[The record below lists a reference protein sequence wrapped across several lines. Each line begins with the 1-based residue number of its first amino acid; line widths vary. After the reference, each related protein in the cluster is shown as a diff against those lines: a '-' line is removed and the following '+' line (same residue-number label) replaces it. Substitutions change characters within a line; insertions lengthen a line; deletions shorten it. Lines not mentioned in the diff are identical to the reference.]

1 MAKAAKFQTF
11 DKDLQLA
18 IAGIMP
24 DQIRPELARF
34 ARKSVAEVIANK
46 QASSSYEK
54 YVSGRRGAE
63 EETVSDP
70 LVIYYEFSYW
80 QEIVAFALDF
90 LNRRS
95 PTGPGRRS
103 EGDFG
108 IGAYRSSHRVMLGSQ
123 FVAPDVDIAPDE
135 EVTIVNTQ
143 PYSRKVEVGFM
154 RMSVER
160 GIYQDARRA
169 VVGKFGQ
176 AVNVRFQMI
185 TIPGGYVLKGRF
197 RRGYRQYAR
206 TGLKKD
212 TMAGAPMTYPAI
224 IMSMR

>member
-18 IAGIMP
+18 TAGIMP

-34 ARKSVAEVIANK
+34 ARRSVAEVIANK

-80 QEIVAFALDF
+80 QEIIAFALDF
-90 LNRRS
+90 LKRRS
-95 PTGPGRRS
+95 PVRTGRYQAKH
-103 EGDFG
+103 E
-108 IGAYRSSHRVMLGSQ
+108 VMLGSQ
-123 FVAPDVDIAPDE
+123 FIAPDVDIAPDE

-143 PYSRKVEVGFM
+143 AYARKIEVGFM
-154 RMSVER
+154 KMSVER
-160 GIYQDARRA
+160 GVYQDARKA
-169 VVGKFGQ
+169 VMGKFGQ
-176 AVNVRFQMI
+176 VIDVRFQMV

-197 RRGYRQYAR
+197 RRGFRKYAR

-212 TMAGAPMTYPAI
+212 TAAGAIMTYPALV
-224 IMSMR
+224 MRMR

>member
-1 MAKAAKFQTF
+1 MARAAKFQTF

-18 IAGIMP
+18 TAGIMP
-24 DQIRPELARF
+24 DQIRPELARY

-80 QEIVAFALDF
+80 QEIIAFALDF
-90 LNRRS
+90 LKRRS
-95 PTGPGRRS
+95 PVRTGRYQAKH
-103 EGDFG
+103 E
-108 IGAYRSSHRVMLGSQ
+108 VMLGSQ
-123 FVAPDVDIAPDE
+123 FISPDVDIAPDE

-143 PYSRKVEVGFM
+143 AYARKIEVGFM
-154 RMSVER
+154 KMSVER
-160 GIYQDARRA
+160 GVYQDARRA
-169 VVGKFGQ
+169 VMGRFGQ
-176 AVNVRFQMI
+176 AVDVRFQMV

-197 RRGYRQYAR
+197 RRGFRQYAR

-212 TMAGAPMTYPAI
+212 TAAGAIMTYPALV
-224 IMSMR
+224 MRMR

>member
-18 IAGIMP
+18 TAGIMP
-24 DQIRPELARF
+24 DQIRPELARY

-80 QEIVAFALDF
+80 QEIIAFALDF
-90 LNRRS
+90 LKRRS
-95 PTGPGRRS
+95 PVLTARYQN
-103 EGDFG
+103 
-108 IGAYRSSHRVMLGSQ
+108 AHQVMLGSQ
-123 FVAPDVDIAPDE
+123 FVSADIDIAPDE
-135 EVTIVNTQ
+135 EVTIVNTRA
-143 PYSRKVEVGFM
+143 YSRKIEVGFM
-154 RMSVER
+154 RMSVDR
-160 GIYQDARRA
+160 GVYQDARKA
-169 VVGKFGQ
+169 VMGKYGQ
-176 AVNVRFQMI
+176 VVDVRFQMI
-185 TIPGGYVLKGRF
+185 TIPNGYVLKGRF
-197 RRGYRQYAR
+197 RRGFRQYAR

-212 TMAGAPMTYPAI
+212 TAAGQPMTYPSI
-224 IMSMR
+224 LMRMR

>member
-18 IAGIMP
+18 TAGIMP
-24 DQIRPELARF
+24 DQIRPELARY
-34 ARKSVAEVIANK
+34 ARKSVAEVIANR

-80 QEIVAFALDF
+80 QEIIAFALDV
-90 LNRRS
+90 LKRRS
-95 PTGPGRRS
+95 PVRTGRYQN
-103 EGDFG
+103 
-108 IGAYRSSHRVMLGSQ
+108 AHQVMLGSQ
-123 FVAPDVDIAPDE
+123 FISPDVDIAPDE
-135 EVTIVNTQ
+135 VVRIVNTQ
-143 PYSRKVEVGFM
+143 PYSRKIEVGFM

-160 GIYQDARRA
+160 GVYQDVRKA
-169 VVGKFGQ
+169 VEKRFGGQ
-176 AVNVRFQMI
+176 DGPLTVDFEMV

-197 RRGYRQYAR
+197 RRGFRQYAR

-212 TMAGAPMTYPAI
+212 TMAGAPMTYPSI
-224 IMSMR
+224 VMRMR